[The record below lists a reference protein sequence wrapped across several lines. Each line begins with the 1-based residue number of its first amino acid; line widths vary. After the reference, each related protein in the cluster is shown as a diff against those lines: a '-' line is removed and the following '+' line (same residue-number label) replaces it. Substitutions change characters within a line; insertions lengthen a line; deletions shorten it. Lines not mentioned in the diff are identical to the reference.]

1 MDIAFSEMTLARMLL
16 QTAGQFDDKT
26 AFRMKRQNAWYEI
39 SYGEAA
45 RRSQGFARHL
55 AERGFDRGSRAIL
68 FGESCPEWA
77 VAYFGCA
84 AAGMSVIPLDP
95 QTRIDE
101 ALAILDFAEA
111 QCFIASDSLAP
122 PLKKSLD
129 KAGCDEPLWTFTTLP
144 EAPGEEIDRGEPD
157 AVASVIFI
165 AGTTIEPRAAMLS
178 HSNLLANVAS
188 VSRLLHPFPTDE
200 FLSILPLNTGF
211 EFTNG
216 LLGPITAGASV
227 TYAGTFNPRKI
238 LAMLNEVGATVMLGI
253 PRLFQMCADMAR
265 RRAAESNESPESE
278 LRKLFGDSVRVL
290 VCGGSA
296 LDHDVY
302 ELFLG
307 ADMPIH
313 EGYGLTEASP
323 VLTVNPYRKTKKA
336 SVGVAVPEVEIRID
350 APGSDG
356 IGEVIARGPNVM
368 QGYLKNPTT
377 SAEKLRGGWLRT
389 GDLGRLDE
397 DRYLYLTGRIK
408 DMIVTS
414 AGKNVYPDE
423 VELIYKNLPYVRE
436 MCVIGVKSPQQREEV
451 HGVFSVASVVLRDE
465 EKMAELQAAIQ
476 ERGASIPSY
485 QRLQRTHF
493 WAEELPKTSSMRLR
507 RDAVREWILEG
518 GGKQAVDT
526 PSAEA
531 AEPIEEGWKREL
543 ANEIALISG
552 ADADSVQLSDDLD
565 QDLQLDS
572 LMKMEMLAAVE
583 KRFSVSIPEQIALR
597 FQTIQ
602 DAVDFLEP
610 YVEEWIPQRGESE
623 YDESASLEAEMRYLD
638 YSSFQKILG
647 RSFRWTMR
655 LIFKTA
661 FRLKAEGT
669 ERLPTGAPYIIAA
682 NHASHLDSPAALSAL
697 GEAASRFHVLGA
709 KDYFFD
715 SYAKGWAVNTLL
727 NVLPF
732 DRRGNFLRSLQLSRE
747 ALHRGRSLLIFP
759 EGTRSR
765 DGSIQPFKP
774 GLGLL
779 ALELGAAIVPAHISG
794 TCRALPVGRRFPAL
808 APVHARFGEPILMS
822 PYQERAASEPN
833 YLLYRE
839 IADRVERA
847 VRELG
852 GV

>member
-1 MDIAFSEMTLARMLL
+1 MDIDFSEITLTRLLL
-16 QTAGQFDDKT
+16 QTAAQFDDKT
-26 AFRMKRQNAWYEI
+26 AFRMKRQNVWDEV

-55 AERGFDRGSRAIL
+55 AERGFGRGNRAIL
-68 FGESCPEWA
+68 LGESCPEWA

-95 QTRIDE
+95 QTRSEE
-101 ALAILDFAEA
+101 ALAIRDFAEA
-111 QCFIASDSLAP
+111 RCFIASDSLAP
-122 PLKKSLD
+122 LLKKGLD
-129 KAGCDEPLWTFTTLP
+129 EAGGEEPVWTFTALP
-144 EAPGEEIDRGEPD
+144 DAPGEEIDRGEPD
-157 AVASVIFI
+157 AVASIIFI

-178 HSNLLANVAS
+178 HSNLLANVGS

-200 FLSILPLNTGF
+200 FLSTLPLNAGF

-296 LDHDVY
+296 LDHDAY
-302 ELFLG
+302 DLFLS

-336 SVGVAVPEVEIRID
+336 SVGVAVPEVEIQID
-350 APGSDG
+350 APGNDG

-368 QGYLKNPTT
+368 QGYLNNPTA
-377 SAEKLRGGWLRT
+377 SEEKLRGGWLRT

-397 DRYLYLTGRIK
+397 DRYLYLTGRLK

-423 VELIYKNLPYVRE
+423 VELLYKNLPYVRE
-436 MCVIGVKSPQQREEV
+436 MCVIGVKSRQQREEV
-451 HGVFSVASVVLRDE
+451 HGVFTVASVVLNDL

-476 ERGASIPSY
+476 ERGGAIPSY

-493 WAEELPKTSSMRLR
+493 RVEELPKTSAMRLR

-518 GGKQAVDT
+518 GGKQAVE
-526 PSAEA
+526 PPRAEA
-531 AEPIEEGWKREL
+531 DAPIEEGWKREL

-552 ADADSVQLSDDLD
+552 AEAGSVQLSDDLD
-565 QDLQLDS
+565 KDLQLDS
-572 LMKMEMLAAVE
+572 LMKVEMLAAVE
-583 KRFSVSIPEQIALR
+583 KRFNVSIPEQIALR
-597 FQTIQ
+597 FQTVQ

-610 YVEEWIPQRGESE
+610 YVEERIPQDESQ
-623 YDESASLEAEMRYLD
+623 YDESASLEAELQYLD
-638 YSSFQKILG
+638 YSPFQKIVG
-647 RSFRWTMR
+647 RSFRWATR
-655 LIFKTA
+655 LVFKTA
-661 FRLKAEGT
+661 FRLKTEGE
-669 ERLPTGAPYIIAA
+669 ERLLTESPCIVAA
-682 NHASHLDSPAALSAL
+682 NHSSHLDSPAALSAL
-697 GEAASRFHVLGA
+697 GRSASRFHVLGA

-747 ALHRGRSLLIFP
+747 ALRRGRSLLIFP

-765 DGSIQPFKP
+765 DGSLQPFKP

-779 ALELGAAIVPAHISG
+779 ALELGAAIVPAYLSG
-794 TCRALPVGRRFPAL
+794 TRQAMPVGRAFPIP
-808 APVHARFGEPILMS
+808 APVQARFGEPILMP
-822 PYQERAASEPN
+822 PYQERADSEPKF
-833 YLLYRE
+833 LLYRE

>member
-1 MDIAFSEMTLARMLL
+1 MDIAFSEITLTRMLL
-16 QTAGQFDDKT
+16 QTAAQFEDKT
-26 AFRMKRQNAWYEI
+26 AFRMRRENAWYELA
-39 SYGEAA
+39 YGEAA
-45 RRSQGFARHL
+45 RQSQGFARHL
-55 AERGFDRGSRAIL
+55 AERGFGRGSRAIL

-95 QTRIDE
+95 QTRINE
-101 ALAILDFAEA
+101 ALAIRDFAEA

-122 PLKKSLD
+122 LLKKGLD
-129 KAGCDEPLWTFTTLP
+129 EADGEEPVWTFTTLP
-144 EAPGEEIDRGEPD
+144 TEPGGEIDRGEPD
-157 AVASVIFI
+157 AVASIIFI

-178 HSNLLANVAS
+178 HSNLLANVGS
-188 VSRLLHPFPTDE
+188 VSRLLHPYPADE
-200 FLSILPLNTGF
+200 FLSTLPLNAGF

-238 LAMLNEVGATVMLGI
+238 LAIVNEVGATVMLGI

-265 RRAAESNESPESE
+265 RRSAESNESPESE

-302 ELFLG
+302 ELFLS

-323 VLTVNPYRKTKKA
+323 VLTVNPYRKTKIA
-336 SVGVAVPEVEIRID
+336 SVGVAVPEVEIQID
-350 APGSDG
+350 EPGSDG

-368 QGYLKNPTT
+368 QGYLNNPTA

-389 GDLGRLDE
+389 GDLGRLDG
-397 DRYLYLTGRIK
+397 DQYLYLTGRIK

-423 VELIYKNLPYVRE
+423 VELIYKNMPYVRE
-436 MCVIGVKSPQQREEV
+436 MCVIGVKSRQQREEV
-451 HGVFSVASVVLRDE
+451 HGVFVVASVVLRDA

-493 WAEELPKTSSMRLR
+493 RVEELPKTSALRLR
-507 RDAVREWILEG
+507 RDDVREWILEG
-518 GGKQAVDT
+518 GGKRTVEP
-526 PSAEA
+526 PSAGA
-531 AEPIEEGWKREL
+531 VQPIAEGWKREL

-572 LMKMEMLAAVE
+572 LMKVELLAAVE

-597 FQTIQ
+597 FQTVQ
-602 DAVDFLEP
+602 EAVDFLEP
-610 YVEEWIPQRGESE
+610 YVEERIPQGDESE
-623 YDESASLEAEMRYLD
+623 YDESASLEVEMRYLD
-638 YSSFQKILG
+638 YSPFQKIVG
-647 RSFRWTMR
+647 RSFRWATR
-655 LIFKTA
+655 LFFKTA
-661 FRLKAEGT
+661 FRLKTEGT
-669 ERLPTGAPYIIAA
+669 DWLPTESPCIVAA
-682 NHASHLDSPAALSAL
+682 NHTSHLDSPAALSAL
-697 GEAASRFHVLGA
+697 GRAASRFHVLGA

-747 ALHRGRSLLIFP
+747 ALRRGRSLLIFP

-765 DGSIQPFKP
+765 DGSLQPFKP

-779 ALELGAAIVPAHISG
+779 ALELGAAIVPAYISG
-794 TCRALPVGRRFPAL
+794 TSRAMPVGRRIPMP

-822 PYQERAASEPN
+822 PYLERAASEPN
-833 YLLYRE
+833 FRLYRE